1 MMEKAL
7 LPEREKGED
16 VETRQPLIDELK
28 KVTYIALPMIIVTV
42 SQYLLRAA
50 PVIMLGHIDELYL
63 ASSSI
68 ATSFCNVTGFSLILG
83 MSSALETLCGQAYGA
98 GQHKKLGSYTY
109 CGIISLILVCIP
121 VSILWIFI
129 EDILIFVGQDV
140 VISREA
146 GNYAIWL
153 ILTLFPY
160 AILQSLN
167 RFLQTQSLIL
177 PMLLTS
183 IISICFHLPVCW
195 AFIFKLNL
203 GNAGAALSIG
213 LSYSLNTILLVLY
226 VKYSPTCENTWV
238 PFSADVFGK
247 IGEFYRFAI
256 PSAVM
261 VCLNITSLHYF
272 IPYSF
277 AVAVSTRVSNELG
290 AGNPQRARIALCV
303 VVVLACSE
311 FLLASAIL
319 FCFRFILGYGF
330 SNEKEVVDYVRDITP
345 LLCLSII
352 VDSIQTVLSG
362 SSSQPIL
369 LFTYVFSSSFHEDA
383 TNVSLYSLGYIL
395 VIRIRCVERK
405 WMAAYRGLHKSWFIL
420 YSRDSSI
427 LSVGVC
433 FSFERTGA
441 LDRIVGGI
449 NNTSGSSFSHYMSL
463 RLEKTDMSCGTFQKA
478 QYLVLVLH
486 ILTRV
491 KNSWFKVMEKA
502 LLQEKEEKHRAPTW
516 NIFVEEL
523 RMTSCIALPMVIVT
537 VSQQLSRV
545 VSMMMVGHLGE
556 LELSGAAIATSLT
569 NVLGFILFLFLD
581 EALEFIG
588 QDPQISGEAG
598 RYAVYLIPTLFPYA
612 ILQLLIRYL
621 QTQSLIMPM
630 LLSSIASLLF
640 HVPVCWLL
648 VYRFDC
654 GAAGAALAIGLSY
667 WLNVI
672 LLGIY
677 VKHSSACQKTRISFS
692 IYDFPS
698 IKEFFRLEWW
708 SCEIVVLLSGT
719 LPNPQLESSVMLT
732 ASLHYFIP
740 FSIGAAASTRV
751 SNELGAG
758 NPIRAQVAV
767 WAVSSLAVMEVLIA
781 TIVLI
786 CCRNILGYAFSNSKE
801 VVSYIKDII
810 PLVSSNNVISC
821 FHQSVTGVARGCG
834 WQHLGAYVNL
844 GAYYLVGIP
853 VAILLG
859 FALRLGGT
867 GLWMGI
873 NAGSIVQVT
882 LLSIVTS
889 RTNWQK
895 QASIVRGRIFEERD
909 TAEK

>member
-1 MMEKAL
+1 MEKAL

-213 LSYSLNTILLVLY
+213 LSYSLNTILLVFY

-261 VCLNITSLHYF
+261 VCLEWWSFELVILFSGLLPNPQLETSVLSICLNITSLHYF

-362 SSSQPIL
+362 
-369 LFTYVFSSSFHEDA
+369 
-383 TNVSLYSLGYIL
+383 VSRGSGWQHIGAYINLGSY
-395 VIRIRCVERK
+395 
-405 WMAAYRGLHKSWFIL
+405 Y
-420 YSRDSSI
+420 
-427 LSVGVC
+427 
-433 FSFERTGA
+433 
-441 LDRIVGGI
+441 IVGI
-449 NNTSGSSFSHYMSL
+449 PLSL
-463 RLEKTDMSCGTFQKA
+463 
-478 QYLVLVLH
+478 
-486 ILTRV
+486 
-491 KNSWFKVMEKA
+491 
-502 LLQEKEEKHRAPTW
+502 
-516 NIFVEEL
+516 
-523 RMTSCIALPMVIVT
+523 
-537 VSQQLSRV
+537 
-545 VSMMMVGHLGE
+545 
-556 LELSGAAIATSLT
+556 
-569 NVLGFILFLFLD
+569 VLGFVFRLKGPGLWIGLLAGSTTQA
-581 EALEFIG
+581 AL
-588 QDPQISGEAG
+588 
-598 RYAVYLIPTLFPYA
+598 L
-612 ILQLLIRYL
+612 
-621 QTQSLIMPM
+621 SLITC
-630 LLSSIASLLF
+630 LSDWRKQATEA
-640 HVPVCWLL
+640 
-648 VYRFDC
+648 RER
-654 GAAGAALAIGLSY
+654 ALAEQS
-667 WLNVI
+667 
-672 LLGIY
+672 
-677 VKHSSACQKTRISFS
+677 
-692 IYDFPS
+692 
-698 IKEFFRLEWW
+698 
-708 SCEIVVLLSGT
+708 
-719 LPNPQLESSVMLT
+719 
-732 ASLHYFIP
+732 
-740 FSIGAAASTRV
+740 
-751 SNELGAG
+751 
-758 NPIRAQVAV
+758 
-767 WAVSSLAVMEVLIA
+767 SSLAQMLE
-781 TIVLI
+781 
-786 CCRNILGYAFSNSKE
+786 
-801 VVSYIKDII
+801 
-810 PLVSSNNVISC
+810 
-821 FHQSVTGVARGCG
+821 
-834 WQHLGAYVNL
+834 
-844 GAYYLVGIP
+844 
-853 VAILLG
+853 
-859 FALRLGGT
+859 
-867 GLWMGI
+867 
-873 NAGSIVQVT
+873 
-882 LLSIVTS
+882 
-889 RTNWQK
+889 
-895 QASIVRGRIFEERD
+895 
-909 TAEK
+909 